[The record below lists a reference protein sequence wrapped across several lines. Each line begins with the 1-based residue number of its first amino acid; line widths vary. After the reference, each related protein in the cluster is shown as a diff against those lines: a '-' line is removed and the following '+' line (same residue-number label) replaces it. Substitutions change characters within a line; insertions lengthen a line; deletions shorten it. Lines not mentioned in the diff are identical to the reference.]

1 MDIRCVLF
9 LIITNIILIKS
20 QEHCNSVYL
29 CCEKTEFE
37 CTEYCPPFIE
47 CPNNTWEQESKA
59 TEAPIEPTEAPVD
72 STEAPIEPTEAPI
85 EFEPT
90 KAQKMIGVGVCRLGH
105 KLDGNG
111 RCRKVLRK

>member
-37 CTEYCPPFIE
+37 CTEYCPPFTE
-47 CPNNTWEQESKA
+47 CTNNTWEQESKA
-59 TEAPIEPTEAPVD
+59 
-72 STEAPIEPTEAPI
+72 TEAPIEPTEAPI